1 MKTFIMDRYSSP
13 VSYFWGAICT
23 LIGAFSLNEIAI
35 IIGIILSVAT
45 FFINWAYRRR
55 DFQHKK
61 KLREE
66 YYAKYKK
73 DNDDSDL

>member
-1 MKTFIMDRYSSP
+1 MKILSMDRYTSQI
-13 VSYFWGAICT
+13 SYFWGALCT

-45 FFINWAYRRR
+45 FIINWVYKRR

-61 KLREE
+61 NLREQ
-66 YYAKYKK
+66 YYAKYNK
-73 DNDDSDL
+73 DSHNDDL